1 MKKSLL
7 ILGLVFILILTLA
20 STGMAQINRINL
32 DKDTVEVRAIVH
44 PYAEIRGLN
53 DPNNPT
59 LHYLGY
65 AGEEHNW
72 RDYFYVVANTNIG
85 MQLNQKNFTHRTKGD
100 TFYTMAKVKRAK
112 AYGDDKGEQI
122 LRTDSFIPVD
132 VNWYVQGQEGKWYLL
147 DVKGKLGEVYSQ
159 AAGEYKAEFTI
170 TVFAW

>member
-1 MKKSLL
+1 MKKTLF
-7 ILGLVFILILTLA
+7 ILGLALLLVLALA
-20 STGMAQINRINL
+20 STGLAQKKINL

-53 DPNNPT
+53 DINNPT

-72 RDYFYVVANTNIG
+72 RDNFYVVANTSIG
-85 MQLNQKNFTHRTKGD
+85 MQLNQVDFTSKSTGD
-100 TFYTMAKVKRAK
+100 TFYTRAK
-112 AYGDDKGEQI
+112 IQRAARYGDDKGEQI
-122 LRTDSFIPVD
+122 LRTDSFRPVD
-132 VNWYVQGQEGKWYLL
+132 VNGYVQGQEGKWYLL

-159 AAGEYKAEFTI
+159 AAGEYKAKFTV